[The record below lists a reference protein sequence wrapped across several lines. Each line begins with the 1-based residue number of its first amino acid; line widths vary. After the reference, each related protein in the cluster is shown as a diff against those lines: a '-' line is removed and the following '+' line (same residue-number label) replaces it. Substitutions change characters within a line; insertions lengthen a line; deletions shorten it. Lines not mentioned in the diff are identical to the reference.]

1 MSGWPRSL
9 QLSGA
14 PAGSGSDIAARR
26 LRAALQAAGAQAL
39 SLIKI
44 YEPTRHGQE
53 SRVGV
58 VWC

>member
-26 LRAALQAAGAQAL
+26 LRAALQAAGAQADWL
-39 SLIKI
+39 SPA
-44 YEPTRHGQE
+44 EASP
-53 SRVGV
+53 
-58 VWC
+58 